1 MALEIIALTENGH
14 VIPIDTNLA
23 IYAAD
28 LSREH
33 GLAMAD
39 AIVYATSRK
48 NNALLITS
56 DKHFRSLPH
65 VKFFEK

>member
-1 MALEIIALTENGH
+1 MTINSFKT
-14 VIPIDTNLA
+14 DKK
-23 IYAAD
+23 D
-28 LSREH
+28 LSSEY

-48 NNALLITS
+48 HQALLITT
-56 DKHFRSLPH
+56 DKHFKDLLR